1 MLRDY
6 LCVEYMLVL
15 QFFSQA
21 FTHSS
26 LSNYR
31 FTETD
36 YLDTYAD
43 NPGDIYGASSID
55 KAMKS
60 AYTQT
65 RKFVMAEYGLTEAEA
80 TTIITTGVD
89 FSMTQ
94 LVDGNWGVHSVIP
107 KSIFY
112 EKLFLDTTPAEEAL
126 NTPVSVPT
134 ESVLPSADVAPV
146 ASSAFF
152 ATGSLTALF
161 VASII
166 FVVE

>member
-1 MLRDY
+1 MTRSFPRL
-6 LCVEYMLVL
+6 L
-15 QFFSQA
+15 
-21 FTHSS
+21 
-26 LSNYR
+26 R

-36 YLDTYAD
+36 YLATFSD
-43 NPGDIYGASSID
+43 NPSDIYGASSID
-55 KAMKS
+55 KAMKN

-89 FSMTQ
+89 FSITQ
-94 LVDGNWGVHSVIP
+94 LVDGNWGVHAVIP

-112 EKLFLDTTPAEEAL
+112 EKLFLDTTPAEAML
-126 NTPVSVPT
+126 DTPVSVPT
-134 ESVLPSADVAPV
+134 DPVLPSADVVPA
-146 ASSAFF
+146 ASAAFF

-166 FVVE
+166 FVVM